1 VSRKPF
7 GCASSSF
14 GADGFAVR
22 VAPAELLA
30 ARVTPAELLA
40 VRVVPAALPA
50 ARVAVLLPVVFVAI
64 AVTS

>member
-1 VSRKPF
+1 V
-7 GCASSSF
+7 
-14 GADGFAVR
+14 
-22 VAPAELLA
+22 PAALLA

-50 ARVAVLLPVVFVAI
+50 ARAAVLLPVVFVAI